1 MKSLILTLFWLRYF
15 LFFISIFPEKENTI
29 YKENISIN
37 SAIIYIQWTILGLHR
52 ETGEHPSRLV
62 FSLGVISDARWHS
75 RWDGPSF
82 GYGGER
88 YLQESGLAI
97 RANTPRS
104 GGLRWIRC
112 LFASRDLTAT
122 YAWSLLGGL
131 HWCFS
136 AASRWEI
143 SFILLAEMG
152 EKTSV
157 IFINLLILIRLP
169 SFLGNMTDTEKLRDT
184 RSECGASRGRN
195 GRMRRSSRDAV
206 SACGERSVDR
216 LYLRAAA
223 NARTKGSR
231 HTLLI
236 IRSDY
241 EARGTNALTVSKGD
255 VVALLSDHVS
265 DWFWVRSRDG
275 REGFIPA
282 VIAGH
287 GFLWPFSR
295 IWSAGFWYIKYIREK
310 MILYFL

>member
-1 MKSLILTLFWLRYF
+1 
-15 LFFISIFPEKENTI
+15 
-29 YKENISIN
+29 
-37 SAIIYIQWTILGLHR
+37 
-52 ETGEHPSRLV
+52 
-62 FSLGVISDARWHS
+62 
-75 RWDGPSF
+75 
-82 GYGGER
+82 
-88 YLQESGLAI
+88 
-97 RANTPRS
+97 
-104 GGLRWIRC
+104 
-112 LFASRDLTAT
+112 
-122 YAWSLLGGL
+122 
-131 HWCFS
+131 
-136 AASRWEI
+136 
-143 SFILLAEMG
+143 MG

-287 GFLWPFSR
+287 GFL
-295 IWSAGFWYIKYIREK
+295 
-310 MILYFL
+310 